1 MPTALSIKGKTPH
14 RKGPA
19 QRVWLTAVLLA
30 AFIIFLIAAAA
41 PPAFAAEDVEVKTI
55 QPVYVE
61 RGDTNYMVTL
71 RAHVVNNGDSEEV
84 SLPVV
89 GKDDDGYVL
98 HNFRFSGTVGIG
110 QARMLMER
118 FQIRGETYER
128 ITEWEVRR

>member
-1 MPTALSIKGKTPH
+1 MSTALSTKGKTSH
-14 RKGPA
+14 RKGLA
-19 QRVWLTAVLLA
+19 QRLRLTAVLLA
-30 AFIIFLIAAAA
+30 AFSIFLIAAAA
-41 PPAFAAEDVEVKTI
+41 PPALAVEDVEVKSI

-71 RAHVVNNGDSEEV
+71 RAHVVNNGDSEDV

-128 ITEWEVRR
+128 ITEWEVRQ

>member
-14 RKGPA
+14 RKSPA
-19 QRVWLTAVLLA
+19 QRVWLTALLLA

-89 GKDDDGYVL
+89 GKDDDGFVL

>member
-1 MPTALSIKGKTPH
+1 MLTALSIKGKTPH
-14 RKGPA
+14 RKSPA
-19 QRVWLTAVLLA
+19 QRVWLTALLLA
-30 AFIIFLIAAAA
+30 AFIIFLIAATA
-41 PPAFAAEDVEVKTI
+41 PPAFAGEDVEVKTI

-89 GKDDDGYVL
+89 GKDDDGFVL